1 MINQSVR
8 RVFGIAALSIL
19 FGCAAVTET
28 KRAAFPAMYDT
39 NKRPVSIL
47 VMPALNESTAADAAD
62 LYGVTI
68 AEPLS
73 LAGYYVYP
81 LEIVTQILRNEG
93 IADTTLIRDLPASAF
108 KTGFGADAVLFVTIS
123 GWDKNYLIVAS
134 SVSVGLEFV
143 MKSTTTNEPL
153 WNYSTVAEVSASG
166 SSGNFLADIVS
177 TAISTAITKNVDV
190 AKLANMQALVALPFG
205 AYHRDVGT
213 DGADKV
219 VQVAAKEKALG
230 Q

>member
-1 MINQSVR
+1 MMV
-8 RVFGIAALSIL
+8 
-19 FGCAAVTET
+19 GCAAVTET
-28 KRAAFPAMYDT
+28 KQAAFPAMYDSG
-39 NKRPVSIL
+39 KRPVSIL

-62 LYGVTI
+62 YYGVTI

-73 LAGYYVYP
+73 LAGYYVFP

-108 KTGFGADAVLFVTIS
+108 RTGFGADAVLFVTIS
-123 GWDKNYLIVAS
+123 GWDKNYVIVAS
-134 SVSVGLEFV
+134 TVSVGLEFV
-143 MKSTTTNEPL
+143 MKSTTTNEVL
-153 WNYSTVAEVSASG
+153 WSYSTVAEVNSSG

-190 AKLANMQALVALPFG
+190 AKMANTQALVALPFG
-205 AYHRDVGT
+205 AYHRDVGR

-219 VQVAAKEKALG
+219 VQVAAKEKALEL
-230 Q
+230 